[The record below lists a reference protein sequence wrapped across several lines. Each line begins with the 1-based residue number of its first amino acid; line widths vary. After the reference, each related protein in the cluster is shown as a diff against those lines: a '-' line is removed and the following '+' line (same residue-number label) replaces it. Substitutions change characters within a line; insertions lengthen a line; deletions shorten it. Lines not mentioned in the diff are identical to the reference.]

1 MKEKYC
7 DHWEKRYTY
16 TPLSYKPTTGA
27 FFQQD
32 LLLILTLQKNQQ
44 FSMLQLQKIRRWL
57 QINDT
62 DDIQ

>member
-27 FFQQD
+27 FFLQD

-44 FSMLQLQKIRRWL
+44 FSMLQYV
-57 QINDT
+57 
-62 DDIQ
+62 DDCK